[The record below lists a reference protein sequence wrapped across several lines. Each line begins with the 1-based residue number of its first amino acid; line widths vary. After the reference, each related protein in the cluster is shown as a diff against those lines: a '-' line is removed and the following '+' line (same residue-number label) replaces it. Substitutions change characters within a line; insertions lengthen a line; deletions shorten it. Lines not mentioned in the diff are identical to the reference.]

1 MGSPPGFEPGP
12 HWWEASALTTVPPL
26 TIIHSKKESFIV
38 VPFVSLQLRQEK
50 IQLEQ
55 TLEQEQEYQVNKL
68 MRKIDKLESDVTSKQ
83 TTLEQ
88 VMNVLYLSAALITN
102 LIYYCILLS
111 LHAVSLPH
119 CGRLSNHPD
128 LVGILL
134 ILLENFKSGP
144 VCNRIGK
151 IRILTSVL
159 IF

>member
-1 MGSPPGFEPGP
+1 MASPSGFEPGP

-38 VPFVSLQLRQEK
+38 VPFVFFQLRQEK

-111 LHAVSLPH
+111 LHTVSLPQGSKLKKSS
-119 CGRLSNHPD
+119 GRLLATNWRNIVARCKF
-128 LVGILL
+128 LV
-134 ILLENFKSGP
+134 
-144 VCNRIGK
+144 
-151 IRILTSVL
+151 TSSYNVNDAARSQG
-159 IF
+159 F